1 VDFYSIEAQLNMVTK
16 NQKRE
21 RRKEHA
27 SEGAKSG
34 RGGGGGGVK
43 AVDSRLPVGMVA
55 ALDNSRVKK
64 KGKLPAPPGDD
75 GEGAARVSARTFQ
88 RAVVDAANSAG
99 GGAPQKRGRG
109 SNASDDSEKGKRP
122 DLKETPPR
130 TEEAPRSE
138 VIPEAALTQ
147 VANTNWSDDDEE
159 IVRIDDV
166 SQSNSDTSDN
176 MDSATDNDGDGDD
189 DGDGDGFR
197 IPSDES
203 LLTVANRV
211 KGQQD
216 LLKQVCNS
224 RTGQDR
230 PINMVLTPREFKA
243 QVLEIFEEAIER
255 RLKAERERNGLIAL
269 EAAEAEKCRRSIVI
283 FNLRRWQVNSQ
294 YYGQHHTWSDIIS
307 EDIHRLLCHR
317 VTICDVGTF
326 KTIAGDDTGARITFA
341 SVGQKLT
348 FYRHLGWITQALDS
362 PVKYVSFRDSFP
374 VKYTQAV
381 INMNREGMRIKQ
393 AGQCTSFRVTAK
405 GTTCEPH
412 LEIKNGPGAWTL
424 VRRANDEEIDM
435 GAVVAAEKRRVAE
448 LERQRV
454 AAAAF
459 AAAAAAASGAAAP
472 TGGPVGPPP
481 GGPAAGGSGGGTRA
495 KATAGSAAGRGG
507 RGAAGI
513 GGGRP
518 AGGDAV
524 GGWAGVVSD
533 LTSPFVTQPTGAVP
547 RVPQPMGVGVATVGA
562 STAMGAATATGAA
575 SGAGQTGG
583 RGHDLPPPGATDDE
597 IMRFHQEQYLKF
609 SNKVAGNALG
619 NEMMA
624 GFPPLGGNK

>member
-1 VDFYSIEAQLNMVTK
+1 VDFYSVEAQLNMVTK

-34 RGGGGGGVK
+34 RGGGGGGAK

-55 ALDNSRVKK
+55 ALDNSQLKK
-64 KGKLPAPPGDD
+64 KGKPPAPPGGD

-88 RAVVDAANSAG
+88 RAVVDAANSAVG
-99 GGAPQKRGRG
+99 GTPQKRGRG
-109 SNASDDSEKGKRP
+109 SNDSDDSEKGKRP

-130 TEEAPRSE
+130 SEEAPGSE

-159 IVRIDDV
+159 IVRIDDG
-166 SQSNSDTSDN
+166 SQSNSGTFEN
-176 MDSATDNDGDGDD
+176 MDSATDDDGDD
-189 DGDGDGFR
+189 DGDGDGDGDG
-197 IPSDES
+197 SDES

-224 RTGQDR
+224 RTGQNK
-230 PINMVLTPREFKA
+230 PINMVLTPREFKS
-243 QVLEIFEEAIER
+243 QVLEICEEFIER

-283 FNLRRWQVNSQ
+283 FNLRRWQVNTQ

-317 VTICDVGTF
+317 VTVCDVGTF
-326 KTIAGDDTGARITFA
+326 KTIAGDDTGARVTFA

-348 FYRHLGWITQALDS
+348 FYRHLGWITQAHDS
-362 PVKYVSFRDSFP
+362 PVKFVSFRDSFP

-393 AGQCTSFRVTAK
+393 AGQCTSFRVISK
-405 GTTCEPH
+405 GTTGEPH
-412 LEIKNGPGAWTL
+412 LEVKNGPGAWTL
-424 VRRANDEEIDM
+424 VRRANEEEIDM

-454 AAAAF
+454 ATSAF

-472 TGGPVGPPP
+472 TGGPARSGPLP
-481 GGPAAGGSGGGTRA
+481 GGPAAGGSAGGARA
-495 KATAGSAAGRGG
+495 KATTGPAAGRGG
-507 RGAAGI
+507 QGATGI

-518 AGGDAV
+518 AGGVAA

-533 LTSPFVTQPTGAVP
+533 LTSPFVQPY
-547 RVPQPMGVGVATVGA
+547 VPQPMGVGAVTAGA
-562 STAMGAATATGAA
+562 STAMGVATAAGVA
-575 SGAGQTGG
+575 SGAGQSGG